1 MQGENRMNDKI
12 KSDERTVDIVR
23 GLLSGTALDENE
35 PKENEE
41 QPSGRGVFK
50 GDGIDGRT
58 KGFKATV
65 ARINTKAKLSKKK

>member
-1 MQGENRMNDKI
+1 MNDKL
-12 KSDERTVDIVR
+12 KSDERMVDVVR

-35 PKENEE
+35 PKDNEE
-41 QPSGRGVFK
+41 KISGRGVFK

-65 ARINTKAKLSKKK
+65 ARINTKAKLAKKK